1 MIRDVDVLW
10 ALRSP
15 CNLGCRYCY
24 FGTLLEHR
32 EQPVVQIGQLSH
44 LSRADLGFADL
55 AAFADTLAQSP
66 VRRVFLAGGEPLI
79 WPPVFDLIE
88 RIKRAGVEVV
98 VCTNGVP
105 LNRPE
110 TVLRLLKLDID
121 AVSVSLDSAEPGHN
135 DRWRP
140 SHNGKDGWDRM
151 IAGITALLAARGRR
165 TAPAVGIYSVI
176 TAQNLDAV
184 TEVAHLAADL
194 GCDYFVPQPLS
205 LEPGHALDT
214 ELSLTAAHYDVLA
227 AQFTRLYETSQLRLP
242 DRDYPGRV
250 LEAVSATEPGFVAQ
264 CFAGRYLFFVEPD
277 GSVWPCPSSLKIG
290 SLSSVASGTSHQG
303 PMRSGA
309 QMDRSH
315 QAQHPDQPSVVVHS
329 EARTEPPVILLAP
342 SPERQHGVDAPP
354 VW

>member
-105 LNRPE
+105 STVRRRCSGCSNSTSTRCRCHWTRPNRV
-110 TVLRLLKLDID
+110 TTTGGGR
-121 AVSVSLDSAEPGHN
+121 
-135 DRWRP
+135 R
-140 SHNGKDGWDRM
+140 
-151 IAGITALLAARGRR
+151 ITAR
-165 TAPAVGIYSVI
+165 TA
-176 TAQNLDAV
+176 
-184 TEVAHLAADL
+184 
-194 GCDYFVPQPLS
+194 
-205 LEPGHALDT
+205 
-214 ELSLTAAHYDVLA
+214 
-227 AQFTRLYETSQLRLP
+227 
-242 DRDYPGRV
+242 
-250 LEAVSATEPGFVAQ
+250 
-264 CFAGRYLFFVEPD
+264 
-277 GSVWPCPSSLKIG
+277 
-290 SLSSVASGTSHQG
+290 GTG
-303 PMRSGA
+303 
-309 QMDRSH
+309 
-315 QAQHPDQPSVVVHS
+315 
-329 EARTEPPVILLAP
+329 
-342 SPERQHGVDAPP
+342 
-354 VW
+354 